1 MSDHVNGSGGLELR
15 GLSGGY
21 GPVPFLNN
29 LDLTVDAGEI
39 VALLGANGAG
49 KSSTIMT
56 IAGHAKVSSGECLFE
71 GRPLTGPPHV
81 RARNGIG
88 LLTQERCTFM
98 DLTLRNNLRL
108 GLGDEDDVLQH
119 FPELEQFMDKRAGLL
134 SGGQQQML
142 AVGRILAAR
151 PRLMLIDELSLGLAP
166 LMVDRILKTL
176 DEFRTK
182 FGTAVILVE
191 QHVHKALEV
200 ADRAYVLQRGRI
212 VMSGTTDDLRGSLD
226 DLHRAYIP
234 IGATAGNALINRA

>member
-1 MSDHVNGSGGLELR
+1 MSGHVNDGAGLELR
-15 GLSGGY
+15 GLSGGF
-21 GPVPFLNN
+21 GPVPYLND
-29 LDLTVDAGEI
+29 LDLSVEAGQI

-49 KSSTIMT
+49 KTSTIMT
-56 IAGHAKVSSGECLFE
+56 IAGHAKVASGEVLFD
-71 GRPLTGPPHV
+71 GRPLTGAPHL
-81 RARNGIG
+81 RARDGIG
-88 LLTQERCTFM
+88 LLTQERCAFM
-98 DLTLRNNLRL
+98 DLSLRDNLRL
-108 GLGDEDDVLQH
+108 GLGDPDDVLRH
-119 FPELEQFMDKRAGLL
+119 FPELEQFMDKKAGLL

-176 DEFRTK
+176 DAFRTE

-212 VMSGTTDDLRGSLD
+212 VMSGTTDDLKGSLD

-234 IGATAGNALINRA
+234 VGATAGNALGA